1 MTRCTQYRTGSGSD
15 RVVSEMLNY
24 TEMCVDPATTRV
36 GRREQRRALAQV
48 MTKCRAQYRTGSGS
62 DRVVSEMFN
71 CADRV
76 DAHFSVVEH
85 LGTNPVDTAP
95 GSVLKALLTILL
107 VLLSNACTSSDS
119 ATKLEKET
127 NTIISW
133 AATAQMVG
141 EAWHAASVP
150 RAYADRTLQSAQE
163 AIEKEKRAIQTL
175 SISPDTRS
183 RLSGNI
189 ESVGTA

>member
-1 MTRCTQYRTGSGSD
+1 
-15 RVVSEMLNY
+15 
-24 TEMCVDPATTRV
+24 
-36 GRREQRRALAQV
+36 
-48 MTKCRAQYRTGSGS
+48 
-62 DRVVSEMFN
+62 MFN

-85 LGTNPVDTAP
+85 LGTNPVATAP

-189 ESVGTA
+189 ESVGTALAQMRSAVKSGDHAALASYSEQLGSKAQELERFVTEHLGQRL